1 VNIDDVVII
10 GIRVLINGSSVLLE
24 NEKINKNILKNEWKL
39 IDVTLSTF
47 VIIMI
52 YVPVTYE
59 IPRTYMTL
67 YMKQQDMDSMLKYAT
82 SYHKLIKLVF
92 MNFC

>member
-1 VNIDDVVII
+1 MK
-10 GIRVLINGSSVLLE
+10 VLEHILL
-24 NEKINKNILKNEWKL
+24 
-39 IDVTLSTF
+39 F
-47 VIIMI
+47 
-52 YVPVTYE
+52 
-59 IPRTYMTL
+59 